1 MTGIRWGELEPLQT
15 QQLISAL
22 LVRTV
27 PNAQVVDGAGGDDGA
42 DVVAPIAGG
51 IHVYEIKS
59 FTSRLT
65 ASQRRQVEHSL
76 ATARNRRTNM
86 VAWTLVLPLDPSPAE
101 ERWMREKLDSM
112 AGVPVAWMGRTQ
124 LEAAF
129 AERPDLAR
137 AFLPGS
143 AQQQALQWLSAHG
156 HEEAGLGAGVP
167 NAVSRGRK
175 LRQQLRVVDPDYDFD
190 LDLHAGGTT
199 IHVSPKDAQAMNRRP
214 IAGALS
220 VEAAAG
226 TVAAEAIEEF
236 HVYGAPLKLASENI
250 TGVSIDLPG
259 GLNALIEGRAP
270 TGIEVGPTESEPRRA
285 RFVAVSGI
293 KALAR
298 LSVVITQTSR
308 GTAGGA
314 RLVATDEAKTLR
326 LELRMLPD
334 GRAGGVNF
342 TLSSANGGFPGD
354 ALPAA
359 RFLAKLAISDT
370 LRLEIPDEPTA
381 TMRLPNVDAAVGAAD
396 VVELLE
402 ALERVQDATGVT
414 FPVPSHLSVSER
426 QNLAFVDGLLTQGE
440 LDWWWP
446 GFAVTMTADSVRRQV
461 LPAGVLP
468 RISVNG
474 SGSRPVLIAGHELTL
489 KGTVVMSAT
498 DVVVTNP
505 LQLARQLDAPD
516 CRPDSPLVVHLE
528 ADSRT
533 VVRFRLEGPPA
544 TEPTD
549 STNAHHPPG
558 PAGRTDNAAPGTSLT
573 L

>member
-1 MTGIRWGELEPLQT
+1 MTGIPWGELEPLQV
-15 QQLISAL
+15 QRLISAL

-27 PNAQVVDGAGGDDGA
+27 PNAHAVDGAGGDDGA
-42 DVVAPIAGG
+42 DVGATAVGG

-59 FTSRLT
+59 FASRLT
-65 ASQRRQVEHSL
+65 AGQRRQVEHSL
-76 ATARNRRTNM
+76 STALSRRTDM

-101 ERWMREKLDSM
+101 ERWMRAKLDSM
-112 AGVPVAWMGRTQ
+112 AGIPVAWMGRTQ

-129 AERPDLAR
+129 AERPDLSR

-143 AQQQALQWLSAHG
+143 AQQQALEWLSAHG
-156 HEEAGLGAGVP
+156 HEEAGLAAGVP
-167 NAVSRGRK
+167 DAVSRGRN
-175 LRQQLRVVDPDYDFD
+175 LWQQLRVVDPDYDFD

-199 IHVSPKDAQAMNRRP
+199 IHISPKDAQAMKRRP
-214 IAGALS
+214 IVGALG
-220 VEAAAG
+220 VEAAVG
-226 TVAAEAIEEF
+226 TAEAEAMEEF
-236 HVYGAPLKLASENI
+236 HVYGAPLKLPGENI
-250 TGVSIDLPG
+250 TDVAIDLPG
-259 GLNALIEGRAP
+259 GLNALIEGGTPA
-270 TGIEVGPTESEPRRA
+270 GIQVGPTESEPRRA
-285 RFVAVSGI
+285 RFVAAAGI

-298 LSVVITQTSR
+298 LPVMITETSH
-308 GTAGGA
+308 GPAGGA
-314 RLVATDEAKTLR
+314 RLVATDEARTLR

-342 TLSSANGGFPGD
+342 TLSIANGGFPGD

-370 LRLEIPDEPTA
+370 LRLEIPDELTT
-381 TMRLPNVDAAVGAAD
+381 TMHLPNVDAAVGAAE

-402 ALERVQDATGVT
+402 ALERVQDATDVT

-446 GFAVTMTADSVRRQV
+446 GFTVTMTADSVRRQV

-468 RISVNG
+468 RVSVNG
-474 SGSRPVLIAGHELTL
+474 SGSAPVLIAGHELNL
-489 KGTVVMSAT
+489 NGTVVMSAT

-505 LQLARQLDAPD
+505 LELARKLNAPD

-528 ADSRT
+528 ADART
-533 VVRFRLEGPPA
+533 VVRFRLDRPLDA

-549 STNAHHPPG
+549 STNAHHLPVVNEE
-558 PAGRTDNAAPGTSLT
+558 ARDD
-573 L
+573 

>member
-1 MTGIRWGELEPLQT
+1 MTGIPWGELEPLQV
-15 QQLISAL
+15 QRLISAL

-27 PNAQVVDGAGGDDGA
+27 PNAHAVDGAGGDDGA
-42 DVVAPIAGG
+42 DVVSTKVGG

-59 FTSRLT
+59 FASCLT
-65 ASQRRQVEHSL
+65 PGQRRQVEHSL
-76 ATARNRRTNM
+76 STARKRRTDT

-101 ERWMREKLDSM
+101 ERWMHKKLDPM
-112 AGVPVAWMGRTQ
+112 AGVLVAWMGRTQ

-143 AQQQALQWLSAHG
+143 AHQQALEWLSAHG
-156 HEEAGLGAGVP
+156 HGKAGLAAGVP
-167 NAVSRGRK
+167 DAVSRGRNP
-175 LRQQLRVVDPDYDFD
+175 RQQLRVVDPDYDFD
-190 LDLHAGGTT
+190 LDLDLHAGGTT
-199 IHVSPKDAQAMNRRP
+199 IHISPKDAQAMKRRP
-214 IAGALS
+214 IVGSLS

-226 TVAAEAIEEF
+226 TAEAEAIEEF
-236 HVYGAPLKLASENI
+236 HVYGAPLKLAGENI
-250 TGVSIDLPG
+250 TGVAIDLPG
-259 GLNALIEGRAP
+259 GLNALIEGGAQA
-270 TGIEVGPTESEPRRA
+270 GIEVGPTESEPRRA
-285 RFVAVSGI
+285 RFAAASGI
-293 KALAR
+293 KVLAR
-298 LSVVITQTSR
+298 LPVMITQTSR

-342 TLSSANGGFPGD
+342 TLSIANGGFPGD

-381 TMRLPNVDAAVGAAD
+381 TMRLPNVDAAVGAED

-414 FPVPSHLSVSER
+414 FPVPSHLSMSEL

-446 GFAVTMTADSVRRQV
+446 GFTVTMTADSVRRQV

-474 SGSRPVLIAGHELTL
+474 SGSAPVFIAGHELTL
-489 KGTVVMSAT
+489 NGTVVMSAT

-505 LQLARQLDAPD
+505 LGLARKLNAPD
-516 CRPDSPLVVHLE
+516 CRSDTPLVVNLE
-528 ADSRT
+528 ADART
-533 VVRFRLEGPPA
+533 VVRFRLDRPLDA

-549 STNAHHPPG
+549 IDDGMQVPDDRDSP
-558 PAGRTDNAAPGTSLT
+558 TD
-573 L
+573 